1 MSEDPSEIELMA
13 YVDGQLD
20 PGRRFAVETRLSRR
34 PDLAAQVMGDLSAR
48 TGLRLLA
55 QDRAPLPE
63 AMAAQAKISDFMIK
77 SPLWMVI
84 MSNSSG
90 YVNCAAGRG
99 TARSRGR
106 RAASPYQSA
115 PAQAGTAY
123 MRPARRK

>member
-63 AMAAQAKISDFMIK
+63 AMAAQASAISPPEPDT
-77 SPLWMVI
+77 STTTPTCCNGQADGGG
-84 MSNSSG
+84 S
-90 YVNCAAGRG
+90 RG
-99 TARSRGR
+99 TSGC
-106 RAASPYQSA
+106 
-115 PAQAGTAY
+115 
-123 MRPARRK
+123 